1 MTSALERGHSSPQT
15 SPVLSKPGGG
25 SPPPCVAHSAC
36 GHLSSLRPADTH
48 HACSVRN
55 SLAFK
60 HTQARPAGKAP
71 LGLSS
76 SQPARPFF
84 SPDSELRIGRLLSI
98 SGFYR
103 HRATEMP
110 GEAWRPPEQKRA
122 ASFLCHS
129 CLVALR
135 AGSLGQGL
143 PGTGVCG
150 AGRGPNN
157 GTPPKLGPCSVLSS
171 PALLLEESVHLW
183 ALTFTSIL
191 VALGLYLT

>member
-1 MTSALERGHSSPQT
+1 MRGVTVAPKPPQSWASQEVGPHLHASPTLPADT
-15 SPVLSKPGGG
+15 SPLCVLPN
-25 SPPPCVAHSAC
+25 
-36 GHLSSLRPADTH
+36 TH

-171 PALLLEESVHLW
+171 PASLLEESVHLW